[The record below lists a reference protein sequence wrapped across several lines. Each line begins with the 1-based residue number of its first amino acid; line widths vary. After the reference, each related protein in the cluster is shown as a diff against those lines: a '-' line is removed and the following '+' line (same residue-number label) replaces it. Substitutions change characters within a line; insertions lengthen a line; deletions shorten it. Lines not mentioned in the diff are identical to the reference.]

1 MYQEYPPCQLLAP
14 YIDKYWE
21 FKGETEYDMRYKIL
35 PDGCTDFIF
44 SIEEPSQPLNGE
56 MLMQPYRFYFVGPM
70 RVYSELVTRSTRL
83 HMMGVRF
90 SPCGLAAFARMP
102 LGEFTDTRVNAS
114 ELNVLFDDH
123 FAEMLCE
130 KESLQERIH
139 IIDRH
144 LIARLPGL
152 QPVDPQIIR
161 ATDLIVRANGMLPIQ
176 QLTDKLYIGQRHF
189 ERKFKHITGYTPKE
203 FSRITKFRYAT
214 RVLRQMKGED
224 MQQLAIDCGYYD
236 PSHFIKEFRKL
247 SGSIPS
253 AFMALPIPEDDPL
266 TYIE

>member
-21 FKGETEYDMRYKIL
+21 FKGETEYDMHYKIL

-144 LIARLPGL
+144 ILNFLS
-152 QPVDPQIIR
+152 
-161 ATDLIVRANGMLPIQ
+161 NC
-176 QLTDKLYIGQRHF
+176 
-189 ERKFKHITGYTPKE
+189 
-203 FSRITKFRYAT
+203 TKT
-214 RVLRQMKGED
+214 
-224 MQQLAIDCGYYD
+224 
-236 PSHFIKEFRKL
+236 
-247 SGSIPS
+247 
-253 AFMALPIPEDDPL
+253 
-266 TYIE
+266 

>member
-1 MYQEYPPCQLLAP
+1 MHP
-14 YIDKYWE
+14 
-21 FKGETEYDMRYKIL
+21 
-35 PDGCTDFIF
+35 
-44 SIEEPSQPLNGE
+44 
-56 MLMQPYRFYFVGPM
+56 
-70 RVYSELVTRSTRL
+70 
-83 HMMGVRF
+83 
-90 SPCGLAAFARMP
+90 
-102 LGEFTDTRVNAS
+102 

-144 LIARLPGL
+144 LIAHLPGL

-214 RVLRQMKGED
+214 RVLKTDEGGRYAAIGYRLRLLRSVPFHQGIPGSYRGVTPPLSWLCRYRKTIRLRHRIKKVD
-224 MQQLAIDCGYYD
+224 FLQQEAGSFLYVCRTKLIHQNMEKIKQQAIDLLNKCEVLTLASIDERGCPRPVVLSKIKTEGDRYD
-236 PSHFIKEFRKL
+236 LVLNGEQARRRQKILSKTRKPESL
-247 SGSIPS
+247 STKDTT
-253 AFMALPIPEDDPL
+253 ALR
-266 TYIE
+266 